1 MNIRS
6 LGRLLLFV
14 LVAASIATIA
24 YLTEQRSSIDNYAR
38 MLALLD
44 RIEGQLSDLHAG
56 IFSAQ
61 LGELTQYDDIAA
73 DERQLRAYVEQLEQA
88 ARAGEVGSATITD
101 GVRRLR
107 EDLEATRVLVG
118 DAVRYIAS
126 RRSSLHYIPLL
137 LESLESHALDGD
149 SRLLFLAYRYHSSLL
164 SQAVTRNQDASASRT
179 IARLADDLREELPF
193 TEGDQAALLKVLLQH
208 GSLVVA
214 YSEQI
219 RQVLAELKARRPART
234 IQSMRDALRVAIS
247 ERQWLSARVTRGL
260 YALLLLL
267 ALTIA
272 YIWLRMRSTAKHLR
286 HSNLSLAQQ
295 IGERRQME
303 SLLEIQRD
311 TLEQVASASDLQ
323 ATLNSLCEAFEKLVP
338 GSTCSVVHAPDEQ
351 LRFLAAPSIDATTRA
366 CFEDLTLAP
375 GQGSCAATILGEDVV
390 FVADVLRDEHWGR
403 VRELAARFDV
413 RGCWSHP
420 VYISSDDTGSFALM
434 RAEPGLPDGFQRYA
448 LETGARLAGIAIRRA
463 QDNERIQHMA
473 TRDALTSLPNRTLL
487 KDRLELALAR
497 ARRHAVIGG
506 LLFIDLDHFKNVND
520 SKGHTAGDQLLV
532 TVAGRMKACLRSS
545 DTVARLGGDEFV
557 VLLDELGDSREVAE
571 GYLSRVAEKIRSALA
586 EPYRLE
592 GSAVSL
598 STSIGIILFPV
609 DAETAEQ
616 ALQHA
621 DTAMYVA
628 KTEGRNRYHFFHPSM
643 VDELDARLATE
654 ASIIQAIE
662 RDEFQVYYQPKVD
675 GHGRLLGAEAL
686 LRWRDPARGI
696 VAPDDFLPVL
706 HRLGLIRDVEF
717 TVMEKVCADL
727 RRWLAAG
734 CWIDG
739 GRLSINISSG
749 QFRSRRFT
757 RRAASLIEQAGV
769 AADSIELELTEQL
782 FIDDADT
789 AASIMDDL
797 KEQGFRLAID
807 DFGTGYSSLM
817 YLKKMP
823 LDILKIDQGFI
834 RDLPDDE
841 DDAVIVDTIISM
853 ANYLDLKLVAEGVET
868 QEQLDYLTLRDVR
881 EFQGFYFA
889 HPMPA
894 SRFESCWLKMRDDA
908 SPVGV
913 C

>member
-1 MNIRS
+1 MLR
-6 LGRLLLFV
+6 FV
-14 LVAASIATIA
+14 LVASSIATIA
-24 YLTEQRSSIDNYAR
+24 YLTEQRSSIDNSAR
-38 MLALLD
+38 MLVLLD
-44 RIEGQLSDLHAG
+44 RIEGKLSDLHAG
-56 IFSAQ
+56 VFSAQ
-61 LGELTQYDDIAA
+61 LGELAQYDDIAA
-73 DERQLRAYVEQLEQA
+73 AQRQLRVRAEQLEQA
-88 ARAGEVGSATITD
+88 ARASETNSTVITD
-101 GVRRLR
+101 GVRCLR
-107 EDLEATRVLVG
+107 EDLDAMRVLVS

-164 SQAVTRNQDASASRT
+164 SQAVNRNQDASASRT

-193 TEGDQAALLKVLLQH
+193 AEVDQAALLKVLLQH
-208 GSLVVA
+208 GALVVA
-214 YSEQI
+214 YSRQI
-219 RQVLAELKARRPART
+219 REVLAELKARRPARM

-247 ERQWLSARVTRGL
+247 ERQRLSTRVTRGL

-267 ALTIA
+267 ASAVGYT
-272 YIWLRMRSTAKHLR
+272 WLRMRSTAKHLR

-303 SLLEIQRD
+303 ALLEIQRD
-311 TLEQVASASDLQ
+311 ILEQVAAASDPQ

-338 GSTCSVVHAPDEQ
+338 GSTCSVVHAPSGQ
-351 LRFLAAPSIDATTRA
+351 LHFLAAPSIGEAARMS
-366 CFEDLTLAP
+366 FEGLSLAP
-375 GQGSCAATILGEDVV
+375 GQGSCAATILGENVV
-390 FVADVLRDEHWGR
+390 FVEDVFLDAHWER
-403 VRELAARFDV
+403 VRELAERFQV

-420 VYISSDDTGSFALM
+420 VYISSEDTGSFALM

-448 LETGARLAGIAIRRA
+448 LETGARLSGIAIRRA

-487 KDRLELALAR
+487 KDRLELALSR
-497 ARRHAVIGG
+497 ARRQAVIGG

-557 VLLDELGDSREVAE
+557 VLLDDLGDSREAAE
-571 GYLSRVAEKIRSALA
+571 GYLSHVAEKIRGALA
-586 EPYRLE
+586 EPYRIK
-592 GSAVSL
+592 GSMVSL
-598 STSIGIILFPV
+598 STSIGIILFPL

-628 KTEGRNRYHFFHPSM
+628 KTKGRNRYHFFHPSM
-643 VDELDARLATE
+643 VDELDARLASE
-654 ASIIQAIE
+654 ASISLAIE

-686 LRWRDPARGI
+686 LRWRDPTRGI

-727 RRWLAAG
+727 RRWRAAG

-757 RRAASLIEQAGV
+757 RRAAEVIEQAGV

-782 FIDDADT
+782 FIEDADT

-797 KEQGFRLAID
+797 KDQGFRLAID

-834 RDLPDDE
+834 RDLPEDE

-853 ANYLDLKLVAEGVET
+853 ANYLELTLVAEGVET
-868 QEQLDYLTLRDVR
+868 EAQLDYLTLRDVR

-894 SRFESCWLKMRDDA
+894 DEFESRWLKTRGGA
-908 SPVGV
+908 VA
-913 C
+913 